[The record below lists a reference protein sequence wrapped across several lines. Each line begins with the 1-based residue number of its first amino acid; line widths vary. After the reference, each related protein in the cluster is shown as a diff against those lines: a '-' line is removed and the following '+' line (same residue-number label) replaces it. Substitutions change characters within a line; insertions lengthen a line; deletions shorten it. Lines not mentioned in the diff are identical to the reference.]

1 MQENEERKR
10 KGKKKG
16 NGKEKNGEEMARY
29 KSSAKKLKLAKA
41 GRVNRRVPIFVIA
54 KTKRKVRFNPRTRHW
69 RRQKL
74 DLRMK

>member
-1 MQENEERKR
+1 
-10 KGKKKG
+10 
-16 NGKEKNGEEMARY
+16 MARY